1 MALIE
6 KELAVLAVGAAAAA
20 SPRVRDGLRKGA
32 AYGLAGAMKV
42 GEVAVATGRGAVEG
56 AQAGISG
63 SPTRSSNSRKRTSGQ
78 KRSRPASAGSRSPA
92 STSAT

>member
-6 KELAVLAVGAAAAA
+6 KEMAVLAVGAAAAA
-20 SPRVRDGLRKGA
+20 SPRVRDGLRRGA

-42 GEVAVATGRGAVEG
+42 GEVALATGRGAVEG

-63 SPTRSSNSRKRTSGQ
+63 NSSGTSTRRRTQSQ
-78 KRSRPASAGSRSPA
+78 ARSRSASSGTKSTA
-92 STSAT
+92 SSAA